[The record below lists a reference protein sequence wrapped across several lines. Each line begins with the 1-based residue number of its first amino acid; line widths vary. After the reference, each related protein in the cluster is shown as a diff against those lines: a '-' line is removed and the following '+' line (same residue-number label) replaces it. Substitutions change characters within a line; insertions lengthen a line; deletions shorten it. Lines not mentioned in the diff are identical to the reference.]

1 MSVETVCVRAQG
13 GSSAWDL
20 GLDMFV
26 FLLNTC
32 VYACVYV
39 HTAQYIEKY
48 PSTRYANVYDEDMS

>member
-1 MSVETVCVRAQG
+1 MSRPR
-13 GSSAWDL
+13 GSGAWDL

-39 HTAQYIEKY
+39 HTAQYIKKH